1 MAPNTR
7 AKWDVT
13 IGGLGHETTAVLLND
28 TVHDRHHG
36 CTLVGRTID
45 RLAAANGIQI
55 IGRSPVHH
63 DWRSHQKLLKV
74 METADLILI
83 NAEGTIHH
91 DRPAGRL
98 LLEAG
103 AWAKERGIPSAL
115 INMTWEKNSAQSA
128 KLLQAFSLVAVREG
142 ASYRE
147 LVAHGYSPLQAP
159 DLALYSAPTEP
170 QPRSGIGVT
179 DSVLPG
185 VSADLESLRHRFGGR
200 HISILYGRRGPREC
214 ARAVR
219 KFGGLASFSPSQTL
233 RAATAAI
240 SERRSQTSSADEFV
254 NKVSSCRLLITG
266 RFHAVIVALATQTPV
281 LAVASNTHK
290 IEATLRDAGLDE
302 VRISQPEDI
311 DAEAIKHSTQ
321 WSETEVQN
329 LKAYL
334 ARGRRQIETL
344 FGTVKEI
351 SKQRR

>member
-1 MAPNTR
+1 MAFEFSSGTSTANSEPAR
-7 AKWDVT
+7 RCR
-13 IGGLGHETTAVLLND
+13 AVLLND

-45 RLAAANGIQI
+45 NLAAANGIQI

-63 DWRSHQKLLKV
+63 DWRSDQQLLKA

-103 AWAKERGIPSAL
+103 AWAKQRDIPSAL

-128 KLLQAFSLVAVREG
+128 ELLKAFSLVAVREG
-142 ASYRE
+142 ASYLE
-147 LVAHGYSPLQAP
+147 LVALGHSPFQAP
-159 DLALYSAPTEP
+159 DLALYSAPAEP

-179 DSVLPG
+179 DSVLPS
-185 VSADLESLRHRFGGR
+185 VSAGLEALRQRLSGR
-200 HISILYGRRGPREC
+200 HVSILYGRTGPREW

-219 KFGGLASFSPSQTL
+219 RFGGLASLSPSQNL
-233 RAATAAI
+233 RATTAAI
-240 SERRSQTSSADEFV
+240 CERRSQTSSADEFV
-254 NKVSSCRLLITG
+254 NKVSGCRLLITG

-290 IEATLRDAGLDE
+290 IEATLRDAGLDA
-302 VRISQPEDI
+302 VRISNPEDI
-311 DAEAIKHSTQ
+311 KAELIERSTQ

-329 LKAYL
+329 LTAYL
-334 ARGRRQIETL
+334 ARGCRQIETL
-344 FGTVKEI
+344 FGAIKDI

>member
-13 IGGLGHETTAVLLND
+13 IGGHGHETTAVLLND
-28 TVHDRHHG
+28 TVLDRHHG

-63 DWRSHQKLLKV
+63 DWRSDQKLLKV
-74 METADLILI
+74 METADLILV

-103 AWAKERGIPSAL
+103 AWAKERAIPSAL
-115 INMTWEKNSAQSA
+115 INMTWENNSAQSA

-142 ASYRE
+142 VSYRE
-147 LVAHGYSPLQAP
+147 LVAAGQSPLQAP
-159 DLALYSAPTEP
+159 DLALYSAMARP

-185 VSADLESLRHRFGGR
+185 VSTHLEALRRCFSGR
-200 HISILYGRRGPREC
+200 HISILYGRTGPREW

-219 KFGGLASFSPSQTL
+219 KFGGLASFSPRHTL
-233 RAATAAI
+233 RATTAAI
-240 SERRSQTSSADEFV
+240 SERRSQTTNADEFV
-254 NKVSSCRLLITG
+254 NKVSCCRLLITG

-290 IEATLRDAGLDE
+290 IEATLGDAGLDAF
-302 VRISQPEDI
+302 RISRPQEI
-311 DAEAIKHSTQ
+311 NAELIERSCTY
-321 WSETEVQN
+321 SETEGQN
-329 LKAYL
+329 LSAYL
-334 ARGRRQIETL
+334 ASGRRQIETL
-344 FGTVKEI
+344 FAAIKKI
-351 SKQRR
+351 SKQRQ